1 MCVCVYMCVSRT
13 GTCVLL
19 MFIFRPA
26 SFLCSSRERV
36 RLSTYFIS
44 FGNCANL
51 LIKKKKKRIK
61 ILVLFELDN
70 KLSLSDYHGPIM
82 CWTFETGRWVCVV
95 VLLIGHAKYRK
106 RGPPPRLSFPVLG
119 IRINCLNNWMIGEER
134 KKQGTA
140 CECSKLCGTGS

>member
-1 MCVCVYMCVSRT
+1 MCVSRT

-51 LIKKKKKRIK
+51 LIKKKKRIK

-70 KLSLSDYHGPIM
+70 KLSLSDYHGTIM
-82 CWTFETGRWVCVV
+82 C
-95 VLLIGHAKYRK
+95 
-106 RGPPPRLSFPVLG
+106 
-119 IRINCLNNWMIGEER
+119 
-134 KKQGTA
+134 
-140 CECSKLCGTGS
+140 

>member
-1 MCVCVYMCVSRT
+1 MCLSRT

-51 LIKKKKKRIK
+51 LIKKKKKGLKFSFSLNLI
-61 ILVLFELDN
+61 INYLYQTIMVQLCVELL
-70 KLSLSDYHGPIM
+70 KLGGE
-82 CWTFETGRWVCVV
+82 CGGV
-95 VLLIGHAKYRK
+95 
-106 RGPPPRLSFPVLG
+106 
-119 IRINCLNNWMIGEER
+119 INWSC
-134 KKQGTA
+134 
-140 CECSKLCGTGS
+140 